1 MTVSRCVKDFD
12 VDNNNYSIAF
22 QHALYSH
29 MQIGNVWIYRL
40 LFVCLCVCVC
50 VCLNYGFSREDK
62 TRGVKVCMLVHG
74 RPVQVFSHFGEL

>member
-1 MTVSRCVKDFD
+1 MYLLSTHADRQG
-12 VDNNNYSIAF
+12 VDISF
-22 QHALYSH
+22 T
-29 MQIGNVWIYRL
+29 
-40 LFVCLCVCVC
+40 VCLFVCVC